1 MALRDAR
8 STTAGHPK
16 PSKPSVRRPRRLCS
30 SGGHR
35 EDVKNVVLTQDYES
49 GELGAE
55 QVAPAACCSR
65 ENPTARTAT
74 GMYLCVLCHS
84 IFALKLE
91 FLFFKRSG
99 KSEK

>member
-1 MALRDAR
+1 M
-8 STTAGHPK
+8 
-16 PSKPSVRRPRRLCS
+16 
-30 SGGHR
+30 
-35 EDVKNVVLTQDYES
+35 KNVVLTQDYES

-74 GMYLCVLCHS
+74 RMYLCHS